1 MITYNGK
8 IIVIAGPTASG
19 KSDIALQLAKDLNG
33 YIINADSRQ
42 VYREMS
48 IGTAK
53 PIPHERISDTVF
65 TIDGIKHFL
74 FDFVDPKDSFTL
86 FDYQQ
91 NVQKVLDT
99 QKESIPILVG
109 GTGLYIDSIVFNYDL
124 KREGIIKK
132 DLEDKSLSELQQLA
146 SKYISSLN
154 ESDRQNRYRLIR
166 VIERKG
172 INSKKGTPLNH
183 IYFVIDTPKD
193 ILSKRIEQ
201 RIESMFKNGLEN
213 EVLSLLN
220 KGYTYED
227 RGMNSI
233 GYIEF
238 KEYFEKKISLDDVK
252 RDIYKNT
259 IAYVKRQKTWF
270 KRNKQ
275 AIYTND
281 YKDIYGKAS
290 NFIFSE

>member
-91 NVQKVLDT
+91 NVQ
-99 QKESIPILVG
+99 
-109 GTGLYIDSIVFNYDL
+109 
-124 KREGIIKK
+124 IIKK

-252 RDIYKNT
+252 KDIYKNT